1 MIRAFLVVA
10 AVAAAIAY
18 FSGEIEIA
26 IGILGAAIPI
36 SILWYCIWFVWT
48 AGRALS
54 KIANRPDLIR
64 KEPSP
69 PRFNR
74 STEKD
79 QP

>member
-1 MIRAFLVVA
+1 MILAFLIVA
-10 AVAAAIAY
+10 VIAESAAFFVGEPVA
-18 FSGEIEIA
+18 G
-26 IGILGAAIPI
+26 GVILGGGLFISAI
-36 SILWYCIWFVWT
+36 SYCIWFVWT

-54 KIANRPDLIR
+54 KIANRPGLIR